1 MLQRSLEFENYFLS
15 YWEHTLKGT
24 LCGYAKINV
33 LVLEANV

>member
-1 MLQRSLEFENYFLS
+1 MLQWSLEFQKYFLS
-15 YWEHTLKGT
+15 YWEYTLKGT